1 MFWSHSSADDLIKLL
16 PKVRGK
22 YKKDEPLSKHT
33 WFAVGG
39 PAEVMFFPEDEDD
52 LSYSMKNRP
61 YNLPTFIIG
70 AGSNLLV
77 RDGGIPGVVIK
88 LDNKNFKKSEIT
100 ENTITLGAG
109 FRNRSLEKILIE
121 NGIGGLEFLCSI
133 PGLIG
138 GSVKTNAGCYGTEV
152 KDVIAKATIVNGEG
166 EKKTIGVDDLK
177 LSYRSSLFPD
187 DWIITSITF
196 KIRKDTENLFENST
210 SLNVG
215 INRKDDIDIYSM
227 VQKIDE
233 GDTVI
238 VVPKRISG
246 IVKSRIYEYRN
257 ETDDLTLDFDTIL
270 YLRRPWTFEVNNQR
284 MIAPPLTK
292 IKIANVKGVWQAD
305 DGTQLL
311 GVDIL
316 IYSDDKDFLMVK
328 DVLIDYTDFILQF
341 SYTEHP
347 NNQELFQI
355 ALDAVRMSDIKDD
368 MDIMKV
374 TPDLVFTCED
384 CKYFE
389 IGRTIAY
396 IESVEKEVYFE
407 TDSHYY
413 NYFCN
418 TLDNIEIIWS
428 EEFDL

>member
-1 MFWSHSSADDLIKLL
+1 MLIINNKMFLNRQLI
-16 PKVRGK
+16 
-22 YKKDEPLSKHT
+22 
-33 WFAVGG
+33 A
-39 PAEVMFFPEDEDD
+39 AEVDANTKHRVALAHILTYTHSNVLNMKDSDFDNVLLITDRYISDDGYVRLDYADFQDTGFNISKMQFPKTVKTVHMGEFNTKIDAHQAYKDQYDVIVIGFVNTIPESVFDNIYD
-52 LSYSMKNRP
+52 TFRSKVLVLFGDPILDSSENGHWFMRYLTNKSLS
-61 YNLPTFIIG
+61 I
-70 AGSNLLV
+70 
-77 RDGGIPGVVIK
+77 
-88 LDNKNFKKSEIT
+88 KSEYDS
-100 ENTITLGAG
+100 
-109 FRNRSLEKILIE
+109 NRISDKKKI
-121 NGIGGLEFLCSI
+121 NNFL
-133 PGLIG
+133 
-138 GSVKTNAGCYGTEV
+138 
-152 KDVIAKATIVNGEG
+152 
-166 EKKTIGVDDLK
+166 
-177 LSYRSSLFPD
+177 
-187 DWIITSITF
+187 F

-316 IYSDDKDFLMVK
+316 IYSDDKDFSMVK

-347 NNQELFQI
+347 NNQELFHI
-355 ALDAVRMSDIKDD
+355 AIHVVRVSDIMDD

>member
-1 MFWSHSSADDLIKLL
+1 MLIINNKMFLNRQLI
-16 PKVRGK
+16 
-22 YKKDEPLSKHT
+22 
-33 WFAVGG
+33 A
-39 PAEVMFFPEDEDD
+39 AEVDANTKHRVALAHILTYTHSNVLNMKDSDFDNVLLITDRYVSDDGYIRLDYADFQDTGFNASKMQFPKTVKTVHMGEFNTKIDAHQVYKDQYDVIVIGFVNTIPESVFDNIYD
-52 LSYSMKNRP
+52 TFRSKVLVLFGDPILDSSENGHWFMRYLTNKSLS
-61 YNLPTFIIG
+61 I
-70 AGSNLLV
+70 
-77 RDGGIPGVVIK
+77 
-88 LDNKNFKKSEIT
+88 KSEYDS
-100 ENTITLGAG
+100 
-109 FRNRSLEKILIE
+109 NRISDKKKI
-121 NGIGGLEFLCSI
+121 NNFL
-133 PGLIG
+133 
-138 GSVKTNAGCYGTEV
+138 
-152 KDVIAKATIVNGEG
+152 
-166 EKKTIGVDDLK
+166 
-177 LSYRSSLFPD
+177 
-187 DWIITSITF
+187 F

-215 INRKDDIDIYSM
+215 ISRKDDIDIYSM

-316 IYSDDKDFLMVK
+316 IYSDDKDFLIVK